1 MVRTYCAGG
10 EREEIICPKCTRVFS
25 GSKRNADK
33 LISMHLKKSHN
44 TSEKI
49 LGTVSNNCEYDIA
62 RNQNR
67 VLSTIII

>member
-1 MVRTYCAGG
+1 MVKTYCPGG
-10 EREEIICPKCTRVFS
+10 DREEIICPKCKRVFS

-33 LISMHLKKSHN
+33 LFSMHLKKSHN
-44 TSEKI
+44 TSENI
-49 LGTVSNNCEYDIA
+49 LGTMKNNCEFDMS